1 MGVVGKVKVRGP
13 NGVFTV
19 DVVDLGDSQTGH
31 SLRIRTPK
39 GIKEFNLVL
48 PSDKRASPL
57 RINTP
62 WGILSIAKDG
72 RNVIEHQ
79 SGVSWSGSRSSPGT
93 VTGERYIGQTE
104 LDIVRRIEMDLSL
117 TLRITCG
124 RSDLFSGH
132 DSAATRAHIEA
143 VSLSTGQ
150 TFTGPE
156 VNLERSVRHRGLST
170 VDVSY
175 SMQAKAV
182 LTGLPPDAYEV
193 RLKTHGWR
201 GQSEGHLT
209 TGEGSQHTVTC
220 RVWREYTK

>member
-79 SGVSWSGSRSSPGT
+79 SGVSWSDSRSSPGT

-104 LDIVRRIEMDLSL
+104 LDVVRRIEMDLSL

-124 RSDLFSGH
+124 RSDLFSGF
-132 DSAATRAHIEA
+132 DSGATWLTLR
-143 VSLSTGQ
+143 
-150 TFTGPE
+150 
-156 VNLERSVRHRGLST
+156 RSACLP
-170 VDVSY
+170 
-175 SMQAKAV
+175 AKRFLAPR
-182 LTGLPPDAYEV
+182 LT
-193 RLKTHGWR
+193 LKGRFDITAFQRWMFLIPCKQR
-201 GQSEGHLT
+201 PF
-209 TGEGSQHTVTC
+209 
-220 RVWREYTK
+220 

>member
-79 SGVSWSGSRSSPGT
+79 SGVSWSGSRSRPGN

-124 RSDLFSGH
+124 LSDLFSGH

-150 TFTGPE
+150 SFSGPE
-156 VNLERSVRHRGLST
+156 VNLERTVRHSGLST
-170 VDVSY
+170 VNVSY

-201 GQSEGHLT
+201 GQSEGHLSA
-209 TGEGSQHTVTC
+209 GEGSQHTVTC

>member
-1 MGVVGKVKVRGP
+1 MGVVGKVKVMGP
-13 NGVFTV
+13 NGTFTV

-39 GIKEFNLVL
+39 GIKEFSLVL

-124 RSDLFSGH
+124 LSDLFSGF
-132 DSAATRAHIEA
+132 DSGSTRAHIEA
-143 VSLSTGQ
+143 VSLSSGLTVLGL
-150 TFTGPE
+150 E
-156 VNLERSVRHRGLST
+156 VNLGRSVRHYAPTRVNGC
-170 VDVSY
+170 Y
-175 SMQAKAV
+175 SMQAEAV
-182 LTGLPPDAYEV
+182 LTGHAPDADGV
-193 RLKTHGWR
+193 RLKTDGRR
-201 GQSEGHLT
+201 GPAELPLS
-209 TGEGSQHTVTC
+209 TGEGYQHTVMC
-220 RVWREYTK
+220 RAW